1 LQRQNFLLKIRDKN
15 YFKKYIMYMKR
26 NRIILILVV
35 CLYATASI
43 YAKKFPVPEI
53 LKTHKD
59 KVLFTKVKK
68 KVNFESLFNGKNLD
82 GWYIYSRKY
91 GINNDVEKAFNVEDG
106 IIHLAGES
114 MGYICTKETYKN
126 YYLRVV
132 FRWGEK
138 KYPPRQNQRRD
149 SGILYHFPASAKDG
163 LWPKSIECQIQE
175 EDCGDYWCVNGATA
189 DSPNQS
195 QPEGTMKRIIRTANF
210 ENPGQEWN
218 TIEIICIDDKSE
230 HYVNGH
236 LINQAE
242 NLSVTEGKILLQLEC
257 AEVFYKTVELLPLK

>member
-1 LQRQNFLLKIRDKN
+1 
-15 YFKKYIMYMKR
+15 MKVT
-26 NRIILILVV
+26 NIVLILFVS
-35 CLYATASI
+35 LFATTNI
-43 YAKKFPVPEI
+43 YAKKSSVPEI
-53 LKTHKD
+53 LKEHKD
-59 KVLFTKVKK
+59 RALFTKVKN
-68 KVNFESLFNGKNLD
+68 KVKFTPLFNGKNFD
-82 GWYIYSRKY
+82 GWYIYTKH
-91 GINNDVEKAFNVEDG
+91 GVNNDVEKAFNVENG
-106 IIHLAGES
+106 LIRLAGES
-114 MGYICTKETYKN
+114 MGYVCTTDTYKN

-149 SGILYHFPASAKDG
+149 SGIMYHFPNGEKNV

-195 QPEGTMKRIIRTANF
+195 KMEGTMNHIIRTDNF

-218 TIEIICIDDKSE
+218 TIEIICIDNKSE

-236 LINQAE
+236 LVNHAY
-242 NLSVTEGKILLQLEC
+242 NLSVSEGKILLQLEG
-257 AEVFYKTVELLPLK
+257 AEIFYKTVELLPLK